1 MRTVLELLD
10 EGRVTLTDSR
20 RAIDTAERLQRQ
32 SGELLLRYRRGELRF
47 IRGSSDRNEE
57 THPHAAPPPS
67 EKPALL
73 TKLLLEERPLCVACM
88 SAKSGVLPTDIE
100 PVMARLEQ
108 TIFVK
113 RDMGRCRLCERW
125 TLVYSLSGKSQPR

>member
-1 MRTVLELLD
+1 MPTLLELLD
-10 EGRVTLTDSR
+10 EGRATLTDSR

-32 SGELLLRYRRGELRF
+32 SRGLALTYRQGDLRL
-47 IRGSSDRNEE
+47 ICGSSDVNEG
-57 THPHAAPPPS
+57 TPSQAALPP

-73 TKLLLEERPLCVACM
+73 TKLLLEERPLCVACI
-88 SAKSGVLPTDIE
+88 SAKSGVLAADIE
-100 PVMARLEQ
+100 PVVARLQQ

-113 RDMGRCRLCERW
+113 RDMARCRICERW